1 MPKIIFDL
9 VSVSGGSHVDDAVTF
24 RAPRIRKS
32 VTAPGIVTTRKERLE
47 VPGGAESV
55 TVEPGPI
62 EIEIWA
68 GGEFQKLVFDVP
80 DVPEVYLS
88 DFLDAE
94 TGLPADTV
102 REFRE
107 KLQQIAA
114 QKQGE
119 TGPQGD
125 KGEPFT
131 YDDFT
136 EEQLEGLRGP
146 QGERGPQGQQG
157 KTGPQGETGPQGDT
171 GPQGEK
177 GDAFTYDD
185 FTEEQLEGLRG
196 PQGERGPQ
204 GQQGKTGPQGETGP
218 QGDTGPQG
226 EKGDAF
232 TFDDFTPE
240 QRELLRGPQGERGP
254 RGVDAPLQ
262 SQVVEAL
269 NTLAAHVGLSAFE
282 FDRPKIVIPPSTEL
296 EKNYTLYDDFDQEIP
311 VGDAGLW
318 LANALTDMG
327 ENPNTLTEIPFEL
340 DISNADSLAGLFSRL
355 PKLEVAPELD
365 ASSAQYMTSM
375 FQGCTSLTSVSGINA
390 PNAVDVSGMFEGC
403 TSLTTVQGVDI
414 RSVDSMH
421 GMFEGCTSLKTVQG
435 LNANS
440 VTTMYDLFKDY
451 SALETVQMDT
461 GNVISMYQTFQGCTS
476 LTTVQMDTGN
486 VIYMDRMF
494 AGCTSLTAVSDL
506 AGGKAKTLQAMFQG
520 CVKLTDGN
528 VRIIG
533 KVPASEIFVHDP
545 AGGGVIR
552 VNTPYTEGMITD
564 SGLTREP
571 FYDTEGNPI

>member
-125 KGEPFT
+125 KGEP
-131 YDDFT
+131 
-136 EEQLEGLRGP
+136 
-146 QGERGPQGQQG
+146 
-157 KTGPQGETGPQGDT
+157 
-171 GPQGEK
+171 
-177 GDAFTYDD
+177 FTYDD

-461 GNVISMYQTFQGCTS
+461 GNVI
-476 LTTVQMDTGN
+476 
-486 VIYMDRMF
+486 YMDRMF

>member
-131 YDDFT
+131 FDDFT

-146 QGERGPQGQQG
+146 QGE
-157 KTGPQGETGPQGDT
+157 TGDT
-171 GPQGEK
+171 GPQGE
-177 GDAFTYDD
+177 
-185 FTEEQLEGLRG
+185 RG
-196 PQGERGPQ
+196 PIGD
-204 GQQGKTGPQGETGP
+204 TGPQ
-218 QGDTGPQG
+218 GPQG

-282 FDRPKIVIPPSTEL
+282 FDRPKIIIPPSTEL
-296 EKNYTLYDDFDQEIP
+296 EKNYTLYDEFDQEIP

-390 PNAVDVSGMFEGC
+390 PNAVDVSSMFE
-403 TSLTTVQGVDI
+403 
-414 RSVDSMH
+414 
-421 GMFEGCTSLKTVQG
+421 
-435 LNANS
+435 
-440 VTTMYDLFKDY
+440 
-451 SALETVQMDT
+451 
-461 GNVISMYQTFQGCTS
+461 GCTS

-486 VIYMDRMF
+486 TIYMDRMF

-520 CVKLTDGN
+520 CAKLTDGN

-533 KVPASEIFVHDP
+533 KVPASEIYVHDP

>member
-125 KGEPFT
+125 KGEP
-131 YDDFT
+131 
-136 EEQLEGLRGP
+136 
-146 QGERGPQGQQG
+146 
-157 KTGPQGETGPQGDT
+157 
-171 GPQGEK
+171 
-177 GDAFTYDD
+177 FTYDD

-486 VIYMDRMF
+486 VTSMQGTFQGCTSLTTVQMDTGNVIYMDRMF

>member
-24 RAPRIRKS
+24 RAPHIRKS

-157 KTGPQGETGPQGDT
+157 KTGPQGE
-171 GPQGEK
+171 
-177 GDAFTYDD
+177 
-185 FTEEQLEGLRG
+185 
-196 PQGERGPQ
+196 
-204 GQQGKTGPQGETGP
+204 
-218 QGDTGPQG
+218 
-226 EKGDAF
+226 
-232 TFDDFTPE
+232 
-240 QRELLRGPQGERGP
+240 RGP

-296 EKNYTLYDDFDQEIP
+296 EKNYTLYDEDDQEIP

-375 FQGCTSLTSVSGINA
+375 FQGCTSLTTVPQMDTGNVS
-390 PNAVDVSGMFEGC
+390 DMHSMFSGC
-403 TSLTTVQGVDI
+403 TSLTTVP
-414 RSVDSMH
+414 
-421 GMFEGCTSLKTVQG
+421 
-435 LNANS
+435 
-440 VTTMYDLFKDY
+440 
-451 SALETVQMDT
+451 
-461 GNVISMYQTFQGCTS
+461 
-476 LTTVQMDTGN
+476 
-486 VIYMDRMF
+486 
-494 AGCTSLTAVSDL
+494 DL

-520 CVKLTDGN
+520 CAKLTDGN

-533 KVPASEIFVHDP
+533 KAPAGEIPVYDP

-552 VNTPYTEGMITD
+552 VNTPYTKDMITD

>member
-9 VSVSGGSHVDDAVTF
+9 VSVSGGSHADDAVTF
-24 RAPRIRKS
+24 RAPHIRKS

-68 GGEFQKLVFDVP
+68 GGEFQKFVFDVP

-88 DFLDAE
+88 DFLDAK

-136 EEQLEGLRGP
+136 EKQLEGLRGP

-171 GPQGEK
+171 GPQGE
-177 GDAFTYDD
+177 
-185 FTEEQLEGLRG
+185 
-196 PQGERGPQ
+196 
-204 GQQGKTGPQGETGP
+204 TGP
-218 QGDTGPQG
+218 QGDTGPQGPQG

-282 FDRPKIVIPPSTEL
+282 FDRPKIIIPPSTEL
-296 EKNYTLYDDFDQEIP
+296 EKNYTLYDEFDQEIP

-365 ASSAQYMTSM
+365 ASSAQYITSM
-375 FQGCTSLTSVSGINA
+375 FEGCTSLTSVSGINA
-390 PNAVDVSGMFEGC
+390 PNAVDVSDIFKGC

-414 RSVDSMH
+414 RSADSIYRI
-421 GMFEGCTSLKTVQG
+421 FEGCTSLKTVQG

-440 VTTMYDLFKDY
+440 ITSMHGLFKDF

-461 GNVISMYQTFQGCTS
+461 GNVTSMYQTFQGCTS

-486 VIYMDRMF
+486 VTSMQGMFEGCTSLTTVQMDTGNAQRMDSMF

-533 KVPASEIFVHDP
+533 KVPASKIFVHDP
-545 AGGGVIR
+545 AGDGVIH
-552 VNTPYTEGMITD
+552 VNTPYTWGMITD